1 MPDVEPEQKPP
12 IRVLWLTKGLGPGGA
27 ERLLVSFAAIAD
39 RARFELRAAYLLPW
53 KNHLVAQLA
62 DLDVPAVCLH
72 SRREIDPRWVF
83 RLRKLVRAARIDVVH
98 AHSPMVAALAR
109 PALQALPRRERPAL
123 MGTEHNVWSS
133 HHPLTRWANR
143 LTLRLEAAT
152 VAVSDEVR
160 DSMPSRLGQRTEV
173 LIHGVDVEAI
183 ASRRGERNAARVE
196 CGLHSDQ
203 LLVAT
208 IANLRAN
215 KDYPTMLAAAR
226 RLADAGEPILFVS
239 VGQGPLAK
247 QLEEER
253 DGLGLGERFRFLGY
267 REDPIRVLVAADVF
281 CLSSRFEG
289 LPISLLEAMAA
300 GLPVVATRVGG
311 VPSVV
316 SDGREGRL
324 VPAGDPAAL
333 AGALVELR
341 DSGIRSRMASAA
353 IERVRAFG
361 IDRAVQRQQELYE
374 RLAARRRK
382 SSLRSRPVR

>member
-1 MPDVEPEQKPP
+1 MPEMAPRQKPP

-39 RARFELRAAYLLPW
+39 RERFELRAAYLLPW

-62 DLDVPAVCLH
+62 DLDVPAICLH
-72 SRREIDPRWVF
+72 SGRTMDPRWVH
-83 RLRKLVRAARIDVVH
+83 RLRKLVRAACIDVVH

-109 PALQALPRRERPAL
+109 PALQALPRVDRPAL

-143 LTLRLEAAT
+143 LTLPLEEAT
-152 VAVSDEVR
+152 VAVSEEVR
-160 DSMPSRLGQRTEV
+160 DSMPFRLGQRAEV
-173 LIHGVDVEAI
+173 VIHGVDVEAI
-183 ASRRGERNAARVE
+183 ASRTGERNAARVE
-196 CGLHSDQ
+196 CGVQNDQ

-208 IANLRAN
+208 VANLRAN

-226 RLADAGEPILFVS
+226 RLADADEPIQFVS

-253 DGLGLGERFRFLGY
+253 DRLGLGERFQFLGY

-311 VPSVV
+311 VPSVI
-316 SDGREGRL
+316 SDGKEGRL

-333 AGALVELR
+333 AAALAELR
-341 DSGIRSRMASAA
+341 DSGLRSRLASAA
-353 IERVRAFG
+353 TERVRAFG

-374 RLAARRRK
+374 QLAVRRRE
-382 SSLRSRPVR
+382 SSLRSGPVR